1 MQTCIWLSL
10 CHCYSLSLASVK
22 SRLVLPFWYRLTRVV
37 PEKGPLNGC
46 VCVTPPPMVLCLPV
60 CLLMCCLFVCPQAS
74 LRNYM
79 SSLHQ
84 VFCMLPM
91 AETLS
96 SFGGVAIYYVIPVLW
111 MALCL
116 HIMARNSRHQYTHP
130 FNGPFYGTTQ
140 VSQYQTGKT
149 SLVFLLK
156 QVTVSGSG
164 ISWAVCKSAP
174 RCRQITTPAPHR
186 SVFTG
191 RMPFL
196 PPNQQRQ
203 TTGGHQYSRRIL
215 KATQEGGSTDWGRSL
230 TSVIAQF

>member
-1 MQTCIWLSL
+1 VQTCIWLSL

-149 SLVFLLK
+149 SLD
-156 QVTVSGSG
+156 
-164 ISWAVCKSAP
+164 
-174 RCRQITTPAPHR
+174 H
-186 SVFTG
+186 FTEASDSEWKWHQLG
-191 RMPFL
+191 RMQVCTSLQTDNHASTPPLSIYRPDAL
-196 PPNQQRQ
+196 PAAQPTASNHWR
-203 TTGGHQYSRRIL
+203 
-215 KATQEGGSTDWGRSL
+215 
-230 TSVIAQF
+230 TSIQ